1 MKENH
6 LLVNG
11 GGGGWKVDV
20 GLLVA
25 EKRME
30 TRDGLSML
38 VHYVTQGKNNL
49 DTSRLM
55 PQMCN

>member
-1 MKENH
+1 MKEI
-6 LLVNG
+6 LVNE
-11 GGGGWKVDV
+11 KKEDA

-30 TRDGLSML
+30 TRDGLRMP
-38 VHYVTQGKNNL
+38 VHYVTQRNNI
-49 DTSRLM
+49 SRQM